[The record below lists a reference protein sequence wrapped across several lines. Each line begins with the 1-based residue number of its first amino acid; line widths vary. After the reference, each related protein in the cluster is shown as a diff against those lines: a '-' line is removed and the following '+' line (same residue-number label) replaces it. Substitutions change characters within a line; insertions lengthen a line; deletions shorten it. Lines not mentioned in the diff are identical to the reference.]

1 METSDVLTPTVITH
15 DLGEEPV
22 GKVVKNKVIFH
33 NPNIFSKKRFSIHE
47 SKQRQVLNDME
58 RASNLAPSGKGKV
71 HVVDLREELVSY
83 MTKNKTKNSQLTLKT
98 K

>member
-15 DLGEEPV
+15 DLGEKPV

-47 SKQRQVLNDME
+47 SKQRQALNATE
-58 RASNLAPSGKGKV
+58 GASNSAPSGEAKV